1 MGDNTISPAGV
12 TRAWALELFGSALR
26 ELESEYASGARSGP
40 FEVVKEL
47 FQFGTAP
54 AYAELAQRYEMSV
67 PQLKSFVHRAR
78 LRFRELLKERVSQ
91 TLPDA
96 ADADDELRALLEAL
110 AA

>member
-1 MGDNTISPAGV
+1 
-12 TRAWALELFGSALR
+12 
-26 ELESEYASGARSGP
+26 
-40 FEVVKEL
+40 
-47 FQFGTAP
+47 
-54 AYAELAQRYEMSV
+54 MSV

-78 LRFRELLKERVSQ
+78 LRFRDLLKQRVIE